1 MMKAI
6 RRHLGWKIFLSYL
19 IVLLVGFIVLATAT
33 EFTAPTA
40 FDHHLAAMNDMMTA
54 DTRAATWNDRR

>member
-33 EFTAPTA
+33 EYSYGVYGA
-40 FDHHLAAMNDMMTA
+40 HCV
-54 DTRAATWNDRR
+54 